1 MKTQHNKQGMDRL
14 LLNQKGPKNIS
25 RQEIRDKAE
34 NRNAYCILFL
44 LLALIMAA
52 NWWISTWDK

>member
-1 MKTQHNKQGMDRL
+1 MDRL

-25 RQEIRDKAE
+25 RQEMRDKAE